1 MNTIRLAAIGAAI
14 PDVVTAAAY
23 LCAWIAP
30 LQFGDGVV
38 KSLMLMLLMEFLVV
52 HSGGFIGLTVLSETV
67 SRRAKTAAI
76 TGFGAFY
83 LLFAGAFSLA
93 FHSWWPVASFCWLL
107 AAKFAQVWLAP
118 LPRAD
123 EAQRQTTLWGLS
135 VVAYLAAVF
144 AGIVLPVPALGV
156 SAAIIPQLGLS
167 GGGLWIDRPQ
177 TALASGMLYFAAL
190 AWSKWAYRPEWAKN
204 FRPTRTS

>member
-1 MNTIRLAAIGAAI
+1 MKFPRLAGLFAAL
-14 PDVVTAAAY
+14 PDAVTSAAF

-30 LQFGDGVV
+30 LQFDNGMV

-52 HSGGFIGLTVLSETV
+52 HSGGFIGLTVLSDTV
-67 SRRAKTAAI
+67 TRRAKTAAI
-76 TGFGAFY
+76 VGFGAFY

-93 FHSWWPVASFCWLL
+93 FHSWWPVVSFLWLL
-107 AAKFAQVWLAP
+107 AAKFAQVWLIP

-135 VVAYLAAVF
+135 VVAYLATVF
-144 AGIVLPVPALGV
+144 AGILLPVPALGV
-156 SAAIIPQLGLS
+156 SADIIPRLGLS
-167 GGGLWIDRPQ
+167 GGGLWIDRPE

-204 FRPTRTS
+204 FRPTRTP

>member
-1 MNTIRLAAIGAAI
+1 MSSSRLAGLFAAL
-14 PDVVTAAAY
+14 PDAVTSAAF

-30 LQFGDGVV
+30 LQFDNGVV

-52 HSGGFIGLTVLSETV
+52 HSGGFIGLTVLSDTV
-67 SRRAKTAAI
+67 TRRAKTAAI
-76 TGFGAFY
+76 VGFGAFY

-93 FHSWWPVASFCWLL
+93 FHSWWPVVSFLWLL
-107 AAKFAQVWLAP
+107 AAKFAQVWLIP

-144 AGIVLPVPALGV
+144 VGILLPVPVLGV

-177 TALASGMLYFAAL
+177 TALASGMFYFAAL
-190 AWSKWAYRPEWAKN
+190 AWTKFAYRPEWAAYVK
-204 FRPTRTS
+204 PTRTP

>member
-1 MNTIRLAAIGAAI
+1 MKFPRLAGLFAAL
-14 PDVVTAAAY
+14 PDAVTSAAF

-30 LQFGDGVV
+30 LQFDNGMV

-52 HSGGFIGLTVLSETV
+52 HSGGFIGLTVLSDTV
-67 SRRAKTAAI
+67 TRRAKTAAI
-76 TGFGAFY
+76 VGFGAFY

-93 FHSWWPVASFCWLL
+93 FNSWWPVVSFLWLL
-107 AAKFAQVWLAP
+107 AAKFAQVWLIP

-135 VVAYLAAVF
+135 VVAYLATVF
-144 AGIVLPVPALGV
+144 AGILLPVPALGV
-156 SAAIIPQLGLS
+156 SADIIPRLGLS
-167 GGGLWIDRPQ
+167 GGGLWIDRPE